1 MEEDWKKGIAGER
14 VKKILEIKNING
26 TVTIT
31 IVPLSFDDF
40 KKVKVG
46 FSGPN
51 EKVLLAKIDL
61 HKIRWV
67 YCSKPLNILI
77 SLFVKTFF

>member
-1 MEEDWKKGIAGER
+1 MEEDWKKGIAGESE
-14 VKKILEIKNING
+14 KKLEIKNING

-31 IVPLSFDDF
+31 IVPLSFVDF

-46 FSGPN
+46 FFGPN

-61 HKIRWV
+61 HKIRRV
-67 YCSKPLNILI
+67 YCSKPLNIPI